1 MVTPEVE
8 QHLGKRFA
16 VGYASIQ
23 DKKVPQKSLKISKI
37 KDDCHHKESKKVLL
51 DNYSTYASVIYL

>member
-8 QHLGKRFA
+8 QHLGERFA

-23 DKKVPQKSLKISKI
+23 DKEVPQKSPKISQI
-37 KDDCHHKESKKVLL
+37 KDDCHRKESKK
-51 DNYSTYASVIYL
+51 YF

>member
-8 QHLGKRFA
+8 QHLGERFA

-23 DKKVPQKSLKISKI
+23 DKKVPQKSPKISKN
-37 KDDCHHKESKKVLL
+37 KDDCHRKE
-51 DNYSTYASVIYL
+51 